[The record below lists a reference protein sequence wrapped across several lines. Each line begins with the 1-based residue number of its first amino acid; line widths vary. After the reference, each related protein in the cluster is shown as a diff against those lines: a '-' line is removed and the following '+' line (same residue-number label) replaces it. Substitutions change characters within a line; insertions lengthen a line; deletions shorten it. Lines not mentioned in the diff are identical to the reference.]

1 MGCNLESLFP
11 SSQWT
16 FFQKKSAEVYL
27 FSSPWL
33 KLWADEFFFAA
44 VRSGNLEWSAW
55 PMIFFRLDILINIKE
70 TSCNIL
76 DRCSVICDSDLQL

>member
-1 MGCNLESLFP
+1 MAKPRKGVNRTLP
-11 SSQWT
+11 T
-16 FFQKKSAEVYL
+16 AR
-27 FSSPWL
+27 L
-33 KLWADEFFFAA
+33 KLWADEVFFAA

-55 PMIFFRLDILINIKE
+55 PMIFKRLDILINIKE